1 MQKVAKNTEISI
13 KNIMIELKN
22 TIDGVDNRMYTP
34 EQWPDWGD
42 LSEGKRRQNTRKHT
56 WGRLTPTEEMIQKK
70 EKR

>member
-34 EQWPDWGD
+34 EQ
-42 LSEGKRRQNTRKHT
+42 
-56 WGRLTPTEEMIQKK
+56 
-70 EKR
+70 